1 LDVAVCVAGLDFR
14 KGVVMIYFTPIS
26 SQDEGDDYVFEDED
40 EDEGFDHNPSLVF
53 RCGGSMCFM
62 VHRLVLLRYVQH
74 SRVDVMSR

>member
-40 EDEGFDHNPSLVF
+40 EDEGFDALWF
-53 RCGGSMCFM
+53 IGWCF
-62 VHRLVLLRYVQH
+62 
-74 SRVDVMSR
+74 